1 MAEKVEKAKKEN
13 RLQKWWRET
22 IGELRKVNWPTRKE
36 ALRLTWIVIIVIV
49 VMGSVLGLLDFGFT
63 KLISLIIG
71 TV

>member
-1 MAEKVEKAKKEN
+1 MAEKDEKAKKEN

-36 ALRLTWIVIIVIV
+36 ALRLTWIVIVVIV

-71 TV
+71 KA

>member
-1 MAEKVEKAKKEN
+1 MAEKDEKAKKEN

-71 TV
+71 KA

>member
-49 VMGSVLGLLDFGFT
+49 VMGSILGLLDFGFT

>member
-1 MAEKVEKAKKEN
+1 MAEKNEKAKKEN

>member
-1 MAEKVEKAKKEN
+1 MAEKDEKAKKEN

-36 ALRLTWIVIIVIV
+36 ALRLTWIVIVVITI
-49 VMGSVLGLLDFGFT
+49 MGTVLGLLDFGFT

-71 TV
+71 TA